1 MIHPTRTN
9 LLQLKERAASIANS
23 VSILKARRRALI
35 QEFIASVYP
44 FLRSR
49 DSIRADYARA
59 LTELALAEGQE
70 GTASIETLAASS
82 ARDVGVDVAEKNV
95 MGVRYRDLTVWGP
108 LQRSPAERNYGYAL
122 TSPHLEESIHF
133 FEKTAEGTLE
143 IAAFESKLQTLA
155 REIQHVTRRVRV
167 LEERI
172 LPNLRAQVRAIARY
186 LAERERE
193 AHFRLRRFKNL
204 RSHTAP

>member
-35 QEFIASVYP
+35 QEFITSVYP

-49 DSIRADYARA
+49 DSIRAHYARA
-59 LTELALAEGQE
+59 LTELALAEGHE
-70 GTASIETLAASS
+70 GTAFIETLAASS
-82 ARDVGVDVAEKNV
+82 ARDIGVDVAEKNV
-95 MGVRYRDLTVWGP
+95 MGVRYRDLTLWGP
-108 LQRSPAERNYGYAL
+108 LQRSPAERNYGYAV

-143 IAAFESKLQTLA
+143 IAAFENKLETLA
-155 REIQHVTRRVRV
+155 REIQHVTRRIRV

-172 LPNLRAQVRAIARY
+172 LPALRVQIRAIALY

-193 AHFRLRRFKNL
+193 AQFRLRRFKNL
-204 RSHTAP
+204 RAHTST